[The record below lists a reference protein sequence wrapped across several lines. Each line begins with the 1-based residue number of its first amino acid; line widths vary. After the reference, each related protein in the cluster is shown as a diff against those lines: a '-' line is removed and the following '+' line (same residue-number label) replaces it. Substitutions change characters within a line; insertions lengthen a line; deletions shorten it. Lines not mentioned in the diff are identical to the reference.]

1 MTFHSNI
8 NNRPVA
14 ASGMVDD
21 MIEIFRQKAIKRGG
35 KYADSAEKGRAK
47 IREELGI

>member
-1 MTFHSNI
+1 MTSHSNI

-14 ASGMVDD
+14 ASDMDDD

-35 KYADSAEKGRAK
+35 KSAEIAERKAK
-47 IREELGI
+47 QVREQIK